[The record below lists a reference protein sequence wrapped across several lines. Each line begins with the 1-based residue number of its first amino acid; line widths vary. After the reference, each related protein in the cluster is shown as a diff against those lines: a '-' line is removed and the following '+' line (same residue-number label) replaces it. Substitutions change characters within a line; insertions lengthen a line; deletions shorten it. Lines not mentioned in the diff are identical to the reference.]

1 MAGGGMASL
10 ALHVLVVL
18 LIVFGWPWLRRAP
31 PPEQLLV
38 IPVDLV
44 VFGQKTAAS
53 AQAQVATLPQEQ
65 AREVSPRAHPEA
77 VPPEQ
82 TTPPPDV
89 RHDVVDRA
97 TSEPLSMTKAEQR
110 SNTPT
115 RVQGPKDATQPTTK
129 LPRPQVPADDLTQR
143 LKQLAQLKQPAPPVP
158 ANPRQQD
165 GAGASN
171 VTAAAAD
178 AARARDSTYGVK
190 DFIRAQVERRWNPN
204 RQAIKGRKW
213 TVAIHILIARDGTVN
228 QAEIVDEARYRADK
242 AYFDFALSARNAV
255 LLSSPLSLPAGTYDI
270 AKDIVID
277 FDPKRV
283 MQ

>member
-1 MAGGGMASL
+1 
-10 ALHVLVVL
+10 
-18 LIVFGWPWLRRAP
+18 
-31 PPEQLLV
+31 
-38 IPVDLV
+38 
-44 VFGQKTAAS
+44 
-53 AQAQVATLPQEQ
+53 
-65 AREVSPRAHPEA
+65 
-77 VPPEQ
+77 
-82 TTPPPDV
+82 
-89 RHDVVDRA
+89 
-97 TSEPLSMTKAEQR
+97 
-110 SNTPT
+110 
-115 RVQGPKDATQPTTK
+115 
-129 LPRPQVPADDLTQR
+129 
-143 LKQLAQLKQPAPPVP
+143 VP